1 MELTEEEIKKY
12 QSDPYWE
19 EWNTFNKQKT
29 RDLIEEEWFWAVQRP
44 KTVLTEDK
52 VQVLEKSLMSDFTI
66 EEACHQAGIPIS
78 TFYSNYYQNEEFKTR
93 INAARDFPFRIWKRK
108 IMQAVTSNDFN
119 DYEFILKWL
128 KLRQPKI
135 YGEQQT
141 IQFQWTE
148 TLNDEDKALLQ
159 EILVDKWDE
168 RTLEEIK
175 KQEMEEQ
182 ESEFAKQID
191 NFLSN
196 TETLDAFGW
205 ETDTDL

>member
-1 MELTEEEIKKY
+1 MFIL
-12 QSDPYWE
+12 
-19 EWNTFNKQKT
+19 
-29 RDLIEEEWFWAVQRP
+29 
-44 KTVLTEDK
+44 
-52 VQVLEKSLMSDFTI
+52 SDFTI

-119 DYEFILKWL
+119 DYEFILKRL

-135 YGEQQT
+135 YWEQQT

>member
-29 RDLIEEEWFWAVQRP
+29 RELIEEEWFWAVQRP

-119 DYEFILKWL
+119 DYEFILKRL

-135 YGEQQT
+135 YWEQQT

>member
-108 IMQAVTSNDFN
+108 IMQAITSNDFN
-119 DYEFILKWL
+119 DYEFILKRL

-135 YGEQQT
+135 YWEQQT

>member
-29 RDLIEEEWFWAVQRP
+29 RDLIEEEWFWTVQRP

>member
-119 DYEFILKWL
+119 DYEFILKRL

>member
-12 QSDPYWE
+12 QADPYWE
-19 EWNTFNKQKT
+19 EWNKPDIKKAK
-29 RDLIEEEWFWAVQRP
+29 DLIEEEWFWAIQRP

-78 TFYSNYYQNEEFKTR
+78 TFYNNYYQNEEFKSR

-119 DYEFILKWL
+119 DYEFILKRL

-159 EILVDKWDE
+159 EILIDKWDE

-191 NFLSN
+191 SFLTN

>member
-119 DYEFILKWL
+119 DYEFILKRL

-135 YGEQQT
+135 YWEQQT

>member
-1 MELTEEEIKKY
+1 
-12 QSDPYWE
+12 
-19 EWNTFNKQKT
+19 
-29 RDLIEEEWFWAVQRP
+29 
-44 KTVLTEDK
+44 
-52 VQVLEKSLMSDFTI
+52 
-66 EEACHQAGIPIS
+66 
-78 TFYSNYYQNEEFKTR
+78 
-93 INAARDFPFRIWKRK
+93 
-108 IMQAVTSNDFN
+108 MQAVTSNDFN
-119 DYEFILKWL
+119 DYEFILKRL

-135 YGEQQT
+135 YWEQQT

>member
-12 QSDPYWE
+12 QADPYGE
-19 EWNTFNKQKT
+19 EWNKPDIKKA
-29 RDLIEEEWFWAVQRP
+29 RELIEEEWFGDLKRP

-52 VQVLEKSLMSDFTI
+52 VAILEKSLMSDFTV

-78 TFYSNYYQNEEFKTR
+78 TFYNNYYQNDEFKTR

-119 DYEFILKWL
+119 DYEFILKRL

-135 YGEQQT
+135 YWEQQT

-159 EILVDKWDE
+159 EILIDKWDE

-175 KQEMEEQ
+175 KQELEEQ

-191 NFLSN
+191 TFLSN

-205 ETDTDL
+205 ETDTVL

>member
-78 TFYSNYYQNEEFKTR
+78 TFYSNYYQNEEFY
-93 INAARDFPFRIWKRK
+93 AG
-108 IMQAVTSNDFN
+108 SN
-119 DYEFILKWL
+119 E
-128 KLRQPKI
+128 
-135 YGEQQT
+135 
-141 IQFQWTE
+141 
-148 TLNDEDKALLQ
+148 
-159 EILVDKWDE
+159 
-168 RTLEEIK
+168 
-175 KQEMEEQ
+175 
-182 ESEFAKQID
+182 
-191 NFLSN
+191 
-196 TETLDAFGW
+196 
-205 ETDTDL
+205 

>member
-29 RDLIEEEWFWAVQRP
+29 RELIEEEWFWAVQRP

-108 IMQAVTSNDFN
+108 IMQAITSNDFN
-119 DYEFILKWL
+119 DYEFILKRL

-135 YGEQQT
+135 YWEQQT

>member
-135 YGEQQT
+135 YWEQQT

>member
-29 RDLIEEEWFWAVQRP
+29 RDLIEEEWFWAVQKP

-119 DYEFILKWL
+119 DYEFILKRL